1 MYSLCRFVELFF
13 GEICTFSLDY
23 GAYCTVLLFG
33 GHDVSLSSHTYFY
46 YEYSRNITFK
56 IQMFSTAKV

>member
-1 MYSLCRFVELFF
+1 MELFF
-13 GEICTFSLDY
+13 GEICTFSLDYY

-46 YEYSRNITFK
+46 YEYSYSYSRNITFK